1 MPCGRF
7 CTAEATLTRASTRQ
21 SHSYGSPAV
30 DHRGFNVWGTPGS
43 WENESFIPVLLRQ
56 PSTGPHSQHR
66 CSVTRGAG
74 GVEPVLGGV
83 AAAPRCGQP
92 HPPRVSQP
100 AAPTEAAARCA
111 QRFQP
116 RCPRSR
122 RYDAV
127 ENGLSGLA
135 GRRTALGPLEN
146 STSRRRRSHAA
157 CRCRLSADGMAD
169 GYLRNPA
176 ARDAKAP
183 SVYGTQRIGWGWCK
197 SLALSHSLKK
207 NAVLPPYSPS
217 APMPHLRD
225 PPSARGPPL
234 PSAPI

>member
-74 GVEPVLGGV
+74 GVEPVLRGV

-111 QRFQP
+111 QRFQ
-116 RCPRSR
+116 RGVLARAGMTRSR
-122 RYDAV
+122 TVFPGSLVD
-127 ENGLSGLA
+127 ELLLDLSKTRPLA
-135 GRRTALGPLEN
+135 AGGATPRAGAGSALTAWLTGTFAIRQRATQKLRA
-146 STSRRRRSHAA
+146 STV
-157 CRCRLSADGMAD
+157 LSA
-169 GYLRNPA
+169 
-176 ARDAKAP
+176 
-183 SVYGTQRIGWGWCK
+183 
-197 SLALSHSLKK
+197 
-207 NAVLPPYSPS
+207 
-217 APMPHLRD
+217 
-225 PPSARGPPL
+225 
-234 PSAPI
+234 